1 MQMRIGLLSILAIVL
16 TSLVFAPAAS
26 AKRVPCV
33 LDTKSPKCLSW
44 TAKFHLADDGDT
56 VKARILKGNKFGPRE
71 RVRVTGIQAPEL
83 FNYSRKSRRGQC
95 LGVEAT
101 ETLEHLVHNTTG
113 RLVAQKANSRSV
125 GDSRVRLRRS
135 IQVKR
140 GGKWIDPA
148 QELLR
153 RGLVLWF
160 PNGQE
165 WAWNGTY
172 SRLAS
177 EAASN
182 GVGIWNP
189 EACGKPGPAATS
201 PLSIKPKWD
210 GEDKDRA
217 SGEWIR
223 ITNHD
228 PVNSV
233 PLGGWAV
240 RDAHLRGDKH
250 QPGYKFPASAV
261 IPPSG
266 SIVVNV
272 GSGSDT
278 ASTFHWGFS
287 ERETIFENATD
298 DKKQAGDGAYLFD
311 PDGELRAFAQY
322 PCRLNCTEPLA
333 GQVSVTARYQG
344 LEHEWVTLTN
354 NSAAPINLYQYELEN
369 SPWFYEFGPR
379 DILLPNQS
387 IVVWVSKPHTVP
399 ISNGSRVLTA
409 ATPGVFPFQSVQA
422 GGFLSWNHNVALLND
437 GADVVLLRNPLGMP
451 VPGACF
457 AWGGARCPNV

>member
-1 MQMRIGLLSILAIVL
+1 M
-16 TSLVFAPAAS
+16 APSAS
-26 AKRVPCV
+26 AKKGPCV
-33 LDTKSPKCLSW
+33 LGQKQPKCFIQ
-44 TAKFHLADDGDT
+44 TAKVRTIGDGDT
-56 VKARILKGNKFGPRE
+56 FKATVGNGKAQQLIRI
-71 RVRVTGIQAPEL
+71 TGIQAMEL
-83 FNYSRKSRRGQC
+83 HVYGRRKGRRGEC
-95 LGVEAT
+95 NSVEAAVALDHMIRHKT
-101 ETLEHLVHNTTG
+101 V
-113 RLVAQKANSRSV
+113 RLVSVKRDAITKGRRGRWRRSV
-125 GDSRVRLRRS
+125 
-135 IQVKR
+135 QVKI
-140 GGKWIDPA
+140 GGRWVDPA
-148 QELLR
+148 LELLKR
-153 RGLVLWF
+153 SLVLWF